1 MINENIAYAK
11 SILNKNGITQDS
23 KEYADYLRIREI
35 CGNNNGYVGI
45 LTKLRF
51 IDNVSD
57 MDEISSIFDVLKNS
71 NIDINKLNNLS
82 YDDIL
87 EMFYDELNSEVDK
100 SDIELIYKDDTY
112 SYYRVYTYK
121 GIMKIGSPAW
131 CLKTKSNWDSY
142 QSKYDQQW
150 VVIENSYKKNLITP
164 DNNYLQSYSNV
175 KKPWIRYGVS
185 VKIND
190 DNTINWI
197 GNDDNNGILK
207 GNPDSFTSFGIICTI
222 FNLIKGKKIS
232 YYDRFIGCE
241 NINNNSWHKVI
252 NKESFFSWMRLDDKM
267 FISSEIY
274 VRFSKN
280 YEFLSPLLIFKDSS
294 ITIFLP
300 SKNVNISP
308 TSLKSEHIKKII
320 IDYVKRSDS
329 IYFYGIKLA
338 NNLMTMEDIQN
349 ENKFVTKFGKWLIFE
364 NSERHYIIVNGEYN
378 DNVDFPISNSIFESI
393 IDFNNPVAWY
403 IDKKNM
409 KPVFQKFNE
418 NLSTYVPI
426 KEYHTEV
433 IEFLKKNYPSTIE
446 ENPKEEKKVKGFFDF
461 LKRKK
466 S

>member
-87 EMFYDELNSEVDK
+87 KMFYDELNSEVDK

-222 FNLIKGKKIS
+222 LNLIKGKKIS

>member
-1 MINENIAYAK
+1 
-11 SILNKNGITQDS
+11 
-23 KEYADYLRIREI
+23 
-35 CGNNNGYVGI
+35 
-45 LTKLRF
+45 
-51 IDNVSD
+51 
-57 MDEISSIFDVLKNS
+57 
-71 NIDINKLNNLS
+71 
-82 YDDIL
+82 
-87 EMFYDELNSEVDK
+87 MFYDELNSEVDK